1 MNVRSEALQSEDETA
16 TFGYT
21 TSRLRW
27 GWRCTALRISR
38 KVAVTCW
45 RSGEGFRKVDLDNG
59 GSWWKIAGGGIFGQ
73 KEGKVFVVGGWCC
86 GGDEG

>member
-1 MNVRSEALQSEDETA
+1 M
-16 TFGYT
+16 
-21 TSRLRW
+21 
-27 GWRCTALRISR
+27 
-38 KVAVTCW
+38 TCW